1 MNKKYKVIKSF
12 KDEEIWFISVWS
24 LYENISRIAN
34 KILEV
39 NWFIEEIKEK
49 KEKKFENLPKYKV
62 WDYAVMITNNYID
75 YIKIFSITK
84 YENND
89 ILYND
94 SWNENELRKPTQKE
108 LDLYFR

>member
-1 MNKKYKVIKSF
+1 
-12 KDEEIWFISVWS
+12 
-24 LYENISRIAN
+24 
-34 KILEV
+34 
-39 NWFIEEIKEK
+39 
-49 KEKKFENLPKYKV
+49 
-62 WDYAVMITNNYID
+62 MITNNYID